1 FSARLNGPLKALLGD
16 KHVLTEYPAVM
27 GSEDVHHLLGE
38 QKDIPFNF
46 MFIGVADP
54 VVFANA
60 VKQGKPV
67 PYIPHSPNY
76 IVDLK
81 ALPVGAKV
89 TTV

>member
-1 FSARLNGPLKALLGD
+1 
-16 KHVLTEYPAVM
+16 
-27 GSEDVHHLLGE
+27 
-38 QKDIPFNF
+38 
-46 MFIGVADP
+46 VADP

-89 TTV
+89 TTVSMLELLTKK

>member
-1 FSARLNGPLKALLGD
+1 
-16 KHVLTEYPAVM
+16 
-27 GSEDVHHLLGE
+27 
-38 QKDIPFNF
+38 

-89 TTV
+89 TTVSMLELLTKSKLLIKRCIHMHLFLSFKS